1 MGISSYNELIAY
13 LENITR
19 TESRILDSEEKFH
32 SIKEE
37 YHTVNYPD
45 IKNKIIIMKKDKE
58 GIFTSFP
65 NEEVIKDKFTIR
77 VKRRNIH
84 FPKHR
89 HQYIEIVY
97 VLEGRVIQNIN
108 DQKLEMGK
116 GDICILDKNV
126 QHNSEPLNESDVVI
140 NMLLTPE
147 FFDCVFMNLLSDDNH
162 ISNFIVNSL
171 YSMNTTQKFITYHV
185 EEKTTLHVILE
196 SLLKEYFSEKTRSFV
211 AINGYLLIFFTELSR
226 GLTENKEEAIDK
238 FLKSLKNELLLY
250 IKDNFKNCDLK
261 TMSKHF
267 HFHPNYLSNLIKKE
281 FGKNLKDILTE
292 LRMAEASH
300 LLEKSDRTIESI
312 MEQVGYTNQSY
323 FYKVF
328 KKQYGCTPLNYRKGI
343 DK

>member
-1 MGISSYNELIAY
+1 
-13 LENITR
+13 
-19 TESRILDSEEKFH
+19 
-32 SIKEE
+32 
-37 YHTVNYPD
+37 
-45 IKNKIIIMKKDKE
+45 
-58 GIFTSFP
+58 
-65 NEEVIKDKFTIR
+65 
-77 VKRRNIH
+77 
-84 FPKHR
+84 
-89 HQYIEIVY
+89 
-97 VLEGRVIQNIN
+97 
-108 DQKLEMGK
+108 
-116 GDICILDKNV
+116 
-126 QHNSEPLNESDVVI
+126 
-140 NMLLTPE
+140 
-147 FFDCVFMNLLSDDNH
+147 
-162 ISNFIVNSL
+162 
-171 YSMNTTQKFITYHV
+171 MNTTQKFITYHV

-238 FLKSLKNELLLY
+238 FLKSLKNDLLLY

-312 MEQVGYTNQSY
+312 MEQVGYTNLSY